1 MGLRTHIKSQKYE
14 ADILKVVRSI
24 LPSHSLVQVPEVL
37 AHFQDASI
45 LILEDC
51 GPVHNLKQLFIDQP
65 PSASL
70 AARIGEELGQFL
82 AFLHDASTETR
93 EAVEQNIQGQ
103 ILSAWATYGR
113 LVTTLDGTA
122 NLPALGQA
130 HWSIAE
136 SELMEVKNVADR
148 MQKEMTRIDLPVIVH
163 GDFWP
168 GNICCVLA
176 REGDQQILEKLYII
190 DWELAKP
197 GVPALDIGQ
206 LFAEMHLL
214 RKFKPQSS
222 VAGESFVNA
231 FQAAYLSGRTKA
243 ESELA
248 ETALRHVGAHLVA
261 WGPRVP
267 WGANETVREVV
278 RDGVELLT
286 GQFSQSWLY
295 KAFEHASE

>member
-1 MGLRTHIKSQKYE
+1 
-14 ADILKVVRSI
+14 LKVVRSI
-24 LPSHSLVQVPEVL
+24 LPSQSLVQVPEVL
-37 AHFQDASI
+37 AHFQDGSL

-51 GPVHNLKQLFIDQP
+51 GPVPNLKQLLIDQP

-70 AARIGEELGQFL
+70 AAKIGEELGKFL
-82 AFLHDASTETR
+82 AFLHNASTESR
-93 EAVEQNIQGQ
+93 EAVKQNTQGQ
-103 ILSAWATYGR
+103 ILSAWVTYGR

-122 NLPALGQA
+122 NLPALAPA

-136 SELMEVKNVADR
+136 SELMKVKNVADR
-148 MQKEMTRIDLPVIVH
+148 MQIEMTRVDLPVIVH

-168 GNICCVLA
+168 GNICCVLSGEDDD
-176 REGDQQILEKLYII
+176 RVLKKLYVI
-190 DWELAKP
+190 DWELSKP

-214 RKFKPQSS
+214 RKFKPQTS

-231 FQAAYLSGRTKA
+231 FQAAYSSRKTVA

-248 ETALRHVGAHLVA
+248 QTALRHVGAHLVA

-267 WGANETVREVV
+267 WGADETVREVV
-278 RDGVELLT
+278 KEGVELLNSH
-286 GQFSQSWLY
+286 FSQSWLY
-295 KAFEHASE
+295 QAFEHSS